1 MEMWVIFFHVWHIY
15 LCYWDFIK
23 INLFSRMLQLVF
35 LCSNLIA
42 PPTGAWR
49 EREREHFFL
58 ISSHRRRRS
67 KHQSWW
73 LKQIPLPN
81 WACAKYFTTGLNFI
95 LHPLPFTLSS
105 FCVKASKIYFH
116 RWWKLVVTFFLSLS
130 IYSSLLTSIPLVQI
144 IGKR

>member
-23 INLFSRMLQLVF
+23 INLFSRMWQLVF
-35 LCSNLIA
+35 LCSNLMA
-42 PPTGAWR
+42 PPTGAWRER

-105 FCVKASKIYFH
+105 FCVERQVRFTFIAGEN
-116 RWWKLVVTFFLSLS
+116 WWSLS
-130 IYSSLLTSIPLVQI
+130 FYHWAFTLHCLHQFHLCKS
-144 IGKR
+144 